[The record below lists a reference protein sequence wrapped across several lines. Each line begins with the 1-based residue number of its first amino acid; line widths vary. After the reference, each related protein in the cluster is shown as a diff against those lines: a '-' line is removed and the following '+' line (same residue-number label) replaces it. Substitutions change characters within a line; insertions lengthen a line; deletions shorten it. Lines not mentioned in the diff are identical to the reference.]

1 MIVYFISLCYNKSI
15 ARGRS
20 MNLAELILIAFNKRL
35 FGKVKEKFI
44 LAVKFFILE
53 VPVNKVG
60 K

>member
-1 MIVYFISLCYNKSI
+1 
-15 ARGRS
+15 